1 MKLVTIVPPMND
13 AQHVCELEKLDQ
25 ANAELGKEVA
35 RSKLLINRIKR
46 DNIMSASELGLLPPK
61 SRNGVLGHKY
71 ASSFLTQKP
80 SILKKSI
87 ITTDIVDTPKR

>member
-1 MKLVTIVPPMND
+1 MND
-13 AQHVCELEKLDQ
+13 EQHVCELEKLDQ